1 MAREGTLAVEGYSQ
15 LLRATARADKEQK
28 RATRKI
34 LEQAGESV
42 RRDAQSFFSP
52 INSRTAA
59 GFKTRVRAR
68 EIVVGQSMRK
78 TTGKHPEYGRF
89 QMRVLVRAR
98 TLHEDE
104 MMRDLERAFDQVAD
118 HFNKRP

>member
-1 MAREGTLAVEGYSQ
+1 MATLAVEGYSG

-28 RATRKI
+28 KATRKI

-59 GFKTRVRAR
+59 GFKTRVRVR
-68 EIVVGQSMRK
+68 EIVVGQSLRK
-78 TTGKHPEYGRF
+78 TTGKHPEYGRH

-118 HFNKRP
+118 HFNKLP

>member
-1 MAREGTLAVEGYSQ
+1 MPLAVENYSQ
-15 LLRATARADKEQK
+15 FLRATARADKEQK

-42 RRDAQSFFSP
+42 RRDAQSYFSR

-59 GFKTRVRAR
+59 GFRTRVRVR
-68 EIVVGQSMRK
+68 EIVVEQSVKK
-78 TTGKHPEYGRF
+78 TTGKHPEYGSF
-89 QMRVLVRAR
+89 QMTVLVRAR
-98 TLHEDE
+98 HLHEDE